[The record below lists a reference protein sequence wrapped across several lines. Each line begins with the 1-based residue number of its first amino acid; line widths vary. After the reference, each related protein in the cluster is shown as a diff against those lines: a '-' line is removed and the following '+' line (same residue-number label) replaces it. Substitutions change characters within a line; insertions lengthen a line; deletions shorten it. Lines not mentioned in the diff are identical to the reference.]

1 VIVRGVGVSVREG
14 ATTEHTDSDTRTQR
28 ERETHS
34 PHAVCV
40 GVSEV
45 PMAQRAH
52 RRLWKGQRH
61 NAKGA
66 VPKVKGRRSG
76 ESVGGRGRDNRHKG
90 WKSST
95 PPQTVAFGARLVSCH
110 SMPLLMALVLG
121 GGIRL
126 GLRFG
131 RSVFVARRA
140 RRRRGLN
147 RPTDR
152 ILRKERRSQLL
163 CCALGLLGNCSSS
176 RRASSLL

>member
-1 VIVRGVGVSVREG
+1 MIVRGVGVSVREG

-110 SMPLLMALVLG
+110 FATTDGASWRHPAWLEVWPE
-121 GGIRL
+121 RL
-126 GLRFG
+126 
-131 RSVFVARRA
+131 
-140 RRRRGLN
+140 
-147 RPTDR
+147 
-152 ILRKERRSQLL
+152 RRSEG
-163 CCALGLLGNCSSS
+163 A
-176 RRASSLL
+176 

>member
-110 SMPLLMALVLG
+110 FLPLLMALG
-121 GGIRL
+121 HGGIRL
-126 GLRFG
+126 GLFC
-131 RSVFVARRA
+131 RSVFVASGA

-147 RPTDR
+147 RPIDK
-152 ILRKERRSQLL
+152 ILRKERRS
-163 CCALGLLGNCSSS
+163 
-176 RRASSLL
+176 